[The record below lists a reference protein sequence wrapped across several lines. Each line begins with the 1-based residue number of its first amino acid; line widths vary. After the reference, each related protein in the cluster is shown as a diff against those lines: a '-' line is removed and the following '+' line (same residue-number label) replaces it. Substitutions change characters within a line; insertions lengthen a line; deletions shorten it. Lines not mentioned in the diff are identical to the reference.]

1 MRVRRAQAVCAASV
15 LVLLLACGE
24 GGAPAADASGLA
36 TVFDS
41 TGADTVVA
49 RTAGQVPADR
59 VRGLTEELRIQPDA
73 EDTSAFTQVF
83 QFVVAKDGRMYV
95 FDEGSTRLFVYG
107 PDGALQRTVGRK
119 GAGPGEFGQN
129 NGMAVLP
136 DGRLAVLDYQNAR
149 LSFFTAAGDTAGAW
163 RVTSGFFSNDG
174 LRSDTTGALLLAR
187 PVTEPRDGEIL
198 GRMGLVRLAEGGAF
212 GDSLLPADLPVQRV
226 AYVAEMNG
234 GRSQYSAPH
243 SGRLHSA
250 WHPHGWFAVASG
262 DRYVVELA
270 TPGRARRIVRD
281 APAVPVPEAER
292 ADAEARITASL
303 RRNDPNWTFR
313 GPPIPST
320 KAPVMGLR
328 ATRDGRLW
336 VRVATP
342 SEEIPE
348 AERDPAVAGR
358 PNPLRYRDAN
368 EWEVFEADG
377 RFVGRVRIGARAALM
392 EADGDTVWLLDRD
405 ADGLPG
411 VVRARVTPGF

>member
-1 MRVRRAQAVCAASV
+1 MRVIRARAAFAAPL
-15 LVLLLACGE
+15 LVSMLACGE

-41 TGADTVVA
+41 TRADTVVA

-59 VRGLTEELRIQPDA
+59 VRGLAEELRIQPDA

-83 QFVVAKDGRMYV
+83 QFVVARDGRIFV
-95 FDEGSTRLFVYG
+95 FDEGSSRLFVYG
-107 PDGALQRTVGRK
+107 TDGALQRAVGRK

-136 DGRLAVLDYQNAR
+136 DGRLAFLDYQNAR

-163 RVTSGFFSNDG
+163 RVTSGFFTNDG

-187 PVTEPRDGEIL
+187 PVTAPIDGEIL
-198 GRMGLVRLAEGGAF
+198 GRMGLVRLGEGGAAR
-212 GDSLLPADLPVQRV
+212 DSIVPTDLPVARV
-226 AYVAEMNG
+226 SYVAEMQG

-243 SGRLHSA
+243 SGRLHWA

-292 ADAEARITASL
+292 TDAQERITANL

-313 GPPIPST
+313 GPPIPAT
-320 KAPVMGLR
+320 KAPVVGLR

-348 AERDPAVAGR
+348 AERDPALAGR
-358 PNPLRYRDAN
+358 PNPLRFRDAN

-377 RFVGRVRIGARAALM
+377 RFRGRVRLPARASLM
-392 EADGDTVWLLDRD
+392 EADGDVVWLLDRD

-411 VVRARVTPGF
+411 IVRARVSPGF